1 MPMSINQ
8 ARSHE
13 ATRNFISFRA
23 EEPEPHAPTQTSMT
37 DDEWLSLSPG
47 FRREISRQFNPKPE
61 VEQPVDRQK
70 ALKERKAAVE
80 YAGRKRL

>member
-1 MPMSINQ
+1 MVMSINQ

-13 ATRNFISFRA
+13 ATRKFFSFSA
-23 EEPEPHAPTQTSMT
+23 DEPEPHAPAQTSMT
-37 DDEWLSLSPG
+37 DDEWLSLRPG

-61 VEQPVDRQK
+61 AEQPVDRQK
-70 ALKERKAAVE
+70 ELKERKAAVE